1 MIEMLN
7 ICIIGHVASF
17 FKVEGGGAKPKQ
29 KPPNRRGRG
38 VPLTFSNMPIGKLSV
53 TPPLLPIQSHTLA
66 CQIHKFEQTLFRS

>member
-17 FKVEGGGAKPKQ
+17 FKVEGGGGQ
-29 KPPNRRGRG
+29 NQNRNLLIGGGG

-66 CQIHKFEQTLFRS
+66 CQINKFEQTLFRS

>member
-17 FKVEGGGAKPKQ
+17 FKVRGGGAKPKQ
-29 KPPNRRGRG
+29 KPPNRMGG
-38 VPLTFSNMPIGKLSV
+38 GIPLTFSNMTIGKLSV